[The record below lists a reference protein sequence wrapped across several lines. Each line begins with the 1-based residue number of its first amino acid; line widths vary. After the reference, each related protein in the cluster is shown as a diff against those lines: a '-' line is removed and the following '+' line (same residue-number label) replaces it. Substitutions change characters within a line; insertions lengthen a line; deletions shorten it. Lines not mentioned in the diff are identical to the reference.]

1 MREFLEQLEI
11 EMRHKFEVVRSKFEH
26 GGNKGTNTEAI
37 LREFLRS
44 YLPRRY
50 GVGHGEIVDSLGGRS
65 SQTDIVVV
73 TDEHPFTFPVDEPGL
88 FFVEGVFAVGEVKSV
103 LTSQELDKAIANAL
117 RFRELKCAPRGITL
131 LLRSMNK
138 SDQKRFVGNPPYFL
152 FAFESQI
159 TRETIVKRLV
169 AQNRR
174 SIDAVFILNQ
184 GLILDLGDGKGDLQV
199 VKPDGTTFSGWHDIG
214 GANILACLLLWLSG
228 MPDVQHQGSILSE
241 YLLAAL
247 KSSNSTEQSIS
258 LKKEEDPNAW

>member
-1 MREFLEQLEI
+1 MRDLLEKLES
-11 EMRHKFEVVRSKFEH
+11 EMRHKFEVVRSKFENS
-26 GGNKGTNTEAI
+26 GNKGTNTEAI

-65 SQTDIVVV
+65 AQTDIVIV
-73 TDEHPFTFPVDEPGL
+73 TDEHPFTFTADQPGL
-88 FFVEGVFAVGEVKSV
+88 FFMEGVFTVGEVKSI
-103 LTSQELDKAIANAL
+103 LTSQELEKTVANAL
-117 RFRELKCAPRGITL
+117 KFRELKCAPRGMTIL
-131 LLRSMNK
+131 LKSMNE
-138 SDQKRFVGNPPYFL
+138 SYDERFVGNPPYFL

-169 AQNRR
+169 AQNKR
-174 SIDAVFILNQ
+174 SVDAVFILNQ
-184 GLILDLGDGKGDLQV
+184 GAILDLGDGKGDLQV
-199 VKPDGTTFSGWHDIG
+199 IQPDGTPFSGWHDVG

-228 MPDVQHQGSILSE
+228 MPDVQHQGSILSK

-258 LKKEEDPNAW
+258 LKKEEDLNA